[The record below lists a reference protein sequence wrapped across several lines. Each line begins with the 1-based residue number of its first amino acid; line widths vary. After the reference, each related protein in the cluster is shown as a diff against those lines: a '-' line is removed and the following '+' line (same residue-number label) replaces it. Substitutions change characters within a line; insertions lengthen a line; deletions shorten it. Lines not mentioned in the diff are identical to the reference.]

1 MTTLLYKKD
10 KPQSAT
16 CMNTKQLSDAELK
29 NIIYLSITR
38 WKYIFE
44 FIVETK
50 LRINL
55 NKSEIKK

>member
-1 MTTLLYKKD
+1 MTTLLHKKD

-44 FIVETK
+44 FIVT
-50 LRINL
+50 
-55 NKSEIKK
+55 

>member
-1 MTTLLYKKD
+1 
-10 KPQSAT
+10 
-16 CMNTKQLSDAELK
+16 MNTKQLSDAELK